1 MPNVLNIC
9 RLESCI
15 NNSAISAM
23 IIKLNNKKVK
33 MLTVHTKSK
42 YFEQIPALNRNLIE
56 RKIKREKLQIKPPK
70 VRLR

>member
-15 NNSAISAM
+15 NNSAM

-33 MLTVHTKSK
+33 MLPVHTKSK